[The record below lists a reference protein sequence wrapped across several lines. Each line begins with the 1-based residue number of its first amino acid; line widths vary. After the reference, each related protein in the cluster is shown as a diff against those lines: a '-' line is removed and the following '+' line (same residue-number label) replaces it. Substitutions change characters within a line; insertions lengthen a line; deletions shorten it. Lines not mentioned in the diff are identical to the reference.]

1 MPNSDSQNRPRNGG
15 GETPPSFHV
24 HPAEDDS
31 FWMNYLEGSLSAG
44 EMSLVEQHLA
54 SCPQCLARSR
64 EWQQLEAQLTAG
76 LKRPA
81 LSPSFAARLRQR
93 IESEPTPAVG
103 RARAPRRDQVEAEW
117 QAGWAK
123 YRKRFLR
130 AELPALLDTLGYS
143 VAGAVGSY
151 FLVRLIAAWL
161 NAAGN
166 IASGSLGYLV
176 FPLATAAVILLG
188 GLGFAA
194 RTQIA
199 RWLAE
204 L

>member
-1 MPNSDSQNRPRNGG
+1 MPNSESQNRAWNDGG
-15 GETPPSFHV
+15 QTPPRSRV

-31 FWMNYLEGSLSAG
+31 LWMNYLAGSLSG
-44 EMSLVEQHLA
+44 DEMNLVEQHLA

-64 EWQQLEAQLTAG
+64 AWRQLEAQLTAG

-103 RARAPRRDQVEAEW
+103 RARAPGRDQVEAEL
-117 QAGWAK
+117 QASWFE

-166 IASGSLGYLV
+166 TANGSLGYLA
-176 FPLATAAVILLG
+176 FPLAAAAVILLG

-194 RTQIA
+194 RAQIA

-204 L
+204 F